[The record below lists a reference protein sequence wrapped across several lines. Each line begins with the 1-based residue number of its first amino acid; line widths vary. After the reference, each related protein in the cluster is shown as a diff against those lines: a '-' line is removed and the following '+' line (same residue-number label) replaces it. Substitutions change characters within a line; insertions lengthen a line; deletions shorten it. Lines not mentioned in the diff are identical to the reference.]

1 MSIVLN
7 EDSDAQLVSQSYH
20 LAGAKREIRGLRFIG
35 TLAQLPRICKHALDE
50 EAKAMQEEGCVSD
63 E

>member
-1 MSIVLN
+1 MSIDYQR
-7 EDSDAQLVSQSYH
+7 ESDAQLVSQSYH

-35 TLAQLPRICKHALDE
+35 TLAQLPRIALDE
-50 EAKAMQEEGCVSD
+50 EAKAMQEEEGDD

>member
-7 EDSDAQLVSQSYH
+7 EESDAQLV
-20 LAGAKREIRGLRFIG
+20 LG
-35 TLAQLPRICKHALDE
+35 TLAQRPRICKHALDE